1 MREMC
6 KISRFMRI
14 CRIEAEMQ
22 MKTYFVLQVKC
33 PSLLADRNQSCT
45 ISKKCAVSAS
55 YEVSGTSLQWNSR

>member
-6 KISRFMRI
+6 KIPRFMRI

-22 MKTYFVLQVKC
+22 MNTYFVLQVKC

-55 YEVSGTSLQWNSR
+55 YEVSGTPLQCNSR